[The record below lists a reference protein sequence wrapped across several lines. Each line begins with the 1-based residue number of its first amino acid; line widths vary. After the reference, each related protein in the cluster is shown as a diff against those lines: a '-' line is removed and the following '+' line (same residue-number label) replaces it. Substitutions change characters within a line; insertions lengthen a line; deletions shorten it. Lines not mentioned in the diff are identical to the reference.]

1 MNAVAGMILIVLGV
15 AYPMAALVW
24 LNGRMS
30 RQPPLAPRR
39 LGLILALNGIVPIAI
54 IFWGLELLVPKLS
67 ANVTVRMVLW
77 IASLASIILL
87 VTLRWVNPP
96 ASDPGPTPNTDR
108 KTDHGG

>member
-1 MNAVAGMILIVLGV
+1 LIVLGV

-54 IFWGLELLVPKLS
+54 VFWGLELLMPKLS
-67 ANVTVRMVLW
+67 ANVTVRMVVW
-77 IASLASIILL
+77 IATLASITLL
-87 VTLRWVNPP
+87 VILRWFSPP
-96 ASDPGPTPNTDR
+96 ASDPSTTSNTDR
-108 KTDHGG
+108 EPGHGG